1 MGGGL
6 LETNNQLERFTK
18 DKRSKKLMYSI
29 LGCLMIVGVI
39 TLYKTFAF
47 YEEKREFNVLKGRVP
62 EFSQED
68 IQLAFTIN
76 GEKGETFPSKN
87 SRYFGKSVTCEKGVE
102 ASWNNETWGLDL
114 INSNQQKRINCSIE
128 FKTISEFSEA
138 KIGDY
143 VSYTPSKTDYEI
155 TNDLTGCTGEG
166 NVCDGLKKQSINPS
180 ELNLWR
186 VIRKNSDGS
195 IDLVSE
201 YTSSNEVYF
210 YGKEG
215 YKNLIGSL
223 NTIAKQYETTNITGG
238 SRYLGYSGQTEY
250 ISDSTLLDL
259 TNPVWKDKTND
270 NTYEKQGGGDTLF
283 QSDVSLVKQ
292 ACGSLI
298 SNKVNAPNEASEY
311 WLARRFFENMEGSYT
326 YRGGRINLIGSIQV
340 SYHLFRYYEDQ
351 YYPVSAHMSLRP
363 IITLK
368 TGIEPKSGDGTIES
382 PWKVN

>member
-29 LGCLMIVGVI
+29 LGSLMIVGVI

-138 KIGDY
+138 KLGDY
-143 VSYTPSKTDYEI
+143 VSYTPSKTNYEI

-215 YKNLIGSL
+215 YKNYIGSL
-223 NTIAKQYETTNITGG
+223 NTIVKQYETEGITIG
-238 SRYLGYSGQTEY
+238 SRHMGYDGQTEK
-250 ISDSTLLDL
+250 IDDESMLIKTRPWTESTT
-259 TNPVWKDKTND
+259 TNNSAKKSLR
-270 NTYEKQGGGDTLF
+270 EAQGGGDKLYLTDL
-283 QSDVSLVKQ
+283 
-292 ACGSLI
+292 GLI
-298 SNKVNAPNEASEY
+298 EKIYNRIETPKVNEPDVLSHYWIAS
-311 WLARRFFENMEGSYT
+311 RFYGAGNDVNWDFRIRSSEKICDVFGYFYGYLEHDYSY
-326 YRGGRINLIGSIQV
+326 
-340 SYHLFRYYEDQ
+340 
-351 YYPVSAHMSLRP
+351 PLRP

-368 TGIEPKSGDGTIES
+368 AEMKASGEGSFTL
-382 PWKVN
+382 PWKIN